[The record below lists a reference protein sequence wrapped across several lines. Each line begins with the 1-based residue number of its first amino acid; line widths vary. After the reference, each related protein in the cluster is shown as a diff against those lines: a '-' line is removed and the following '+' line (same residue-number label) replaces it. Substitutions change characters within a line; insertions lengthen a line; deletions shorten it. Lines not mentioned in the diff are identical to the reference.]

1 MSGKP
6 GQISQKPKFLPDS
19 YDPKILN
26 GLDKRSRVAKLL
38 HARFDQLAA
47 DQGGADH
54 LSYAHRSLCWR
65 FLFVEAWLETQE
77 RTLSEGGTIDEARY
91 FSALNSYTGLL
102 ARLGLNRRAR
112 PVRSLTEY
120 LATRTATEESRA

>member
-1 MSGKP
+1 MAGRP

-38 HARFDQLAA
+38 HARFDQLAV
-47 DQGGADH
+47 DQGGLEA

-102 ARLGLNRRAR
+102 GRLGLKRRPR
-112 PVRSLTEY
+112 PVVPLSEY
-120 LATRTATEESRA
+120 LKRKPPEEPSA